1 MFEKTINSIKW
12 RILAIFVLIVF
23 IVMTIAGVFVTNKLE
38 SYEIDSIRSSVF
50 KTLDIVMLSMPFGS
64 YTVLTDSRK
73 LFKRSSMNGRP
84 APIMSCTSSTRILK
98 SSLRITRR

>member
-23 IVMTIAGVFVTNKLE
+23 IVMTIAGAIRVNQNKLE
-38 SYEIDSIRSSVF
+38 SYEIDSIRSKCF

-64 YTVLTDSRK
+64 YTVLDWTAGNYSGDRQ
-73 LFKRSSMNGRP
+73 
-84 APIMSCTSSTRILK
+84 
-98 SSLRITRR
+98 